1 MINIGFRVL
10 MKLQMLIR
18 NEMNGI
24 GGQELSLPAIGRK
37 YIWEMS
43 GMNR

>member
-1 MINIGFRVL
+1 

-18 NEMNGI
+18 NEMNQI

-37 YIWEMS
+37 NIWETS
-43 GMNR
+43 GMIEYRFDSL